1 MKIKIHDTLFKELA
15 EYKEEISN
23 FIEDFINKKIRK
35 EDLEIQSKEY
45 RLKEML
51 VTRNIDVLYKVKN
64 EEVFII
70 LEHQSTVDYIM
81 GQRMNE
87 YCLAVVSNR
96 TKFMVKS
103 KNIKAPVIYP
113 IVLNTSSKK
122 WDAPMTIEQIEYNC
136 YNIPKLN
143 YPKYIVVDIN
153 DYTVEELL
161 SKRTGMGL
169 AMAFERIRTENE
181 MKNLLEI
188 LKHRKINRKEKRAM
202 KKIVDRIDEIMPSL
216 IRNLSKEEV
225 EKFKNNLKNIMKK
238 GSDFIPNFDKVLE
251 KSLEEMRIKGVEE
264 GKEEIVLQTTK
275 EMLKNKMEDKEIMKY
290 MHISKEKL
298 EELKLQIA

>member
-1 MKIKIHDTLFKELA
+1 
-15 EYKEEISN
+15 
-23 FIEDFINKKIRK
+23 
-35 EDLEIQSKEY
+35 
-45 RLKEML
+45 
-51 VTRNIDVLYKVKN
+51 
-64 EEVFII
+64 
-70 LEHQSTVDYIM
+70 
-81 GQRMNE
+81 
-87 YCLAVVSNR
+87 
-96 TKFMVKS
+96 
-103 KNIKAPVIYP
+103 
-113 IVLNTSSKK
+113 
-122 WDAPMTIEQIEYNC
+122 
-136 YNIPKLN
+136 
-143 YPKYIVVDIN
+143 
-153 DYTVEELL
+153 
-161 SKRTGMGL
+161 
-169 AMAFERIRTENE
+169 MAFERIRTENE

-238 GSDFIPNFDKVLE
+238 GSDFMPNFDKVLE